1 MRILKDF
8 KIPDFKFK
16 KIEMND
22 IPNVEDV
29 KVDYSKVM
37 EAQEKK
43 NKKHQPYPAT
53 DYKTVKEIFIHSMK
67 NYADETLILQKP
79 NHKEPYKE
87 YTYKKFGEDVV
98 DLGSKL
104 IKMLPKNSRVVIVSE
119 TTYDWYVSYMTM
131 LCGVGIAVP
140 IDKELPENEIENVLK
155 RSKASAVI
163 FSKKKEEVI
172 KRVAPNL
179 PDVKYFIEM
188 NSDSSLEDRFVG
200 IEHLIEE
207 GKTLVK
213 NGDDSYMK
221 IEIDPDE
228 FKVLLFT
235 SGTTSKSKAVMLS
248 HRNIASNISAMNRV
262 EHFLST
268 DVNMAFLPFHHT
280 FGSTGILIFLNHGCT
295 NVFCDGIRHIQAN
308 MKEYKV
314 SIFVCVPLL
323 IESMYKKIDKEIKKQ
338 GKDKLIK
345 FVTPISNFLLKF
357 GIDIRRK
364 VFKSVIDNLGGALR
378 AIISGASGL
387 DPKVAK
393 AFNDFGILTIQ
404 GYGLTETSPVL
415 AAENENCIRYGS
427 IGFPMPGVTLKVDNQ
442 NEQGIGE
449 LIAKGPNVMLGYY
462 ENEEATNEAIKD
474 GWFHTGDLAKQDKDG
489 YFFIT
494 GRKKNVIVLK
504 NGKNIY
510 PEELETLVG
519 KLPYVD
525 ECMVFGYPKDDDL
538 VISVKIVYNKDY
550 VKDNF
555 AGFTQEQ
562 LKEKIWEDI
571 KEINSGLTNYKHM
584 KKLIITDEPMIK
596 TSTAKIKRHEEMS
609 KILAEE
615 GAIK

>member
-1 MRILKDF
+1 M
-8 KIPDFKFK
+8 
-16 KIEMND
+16 
-22 IPNVEDV
+22 
-29 KVDYSKVM
+29 
-37 EAQEKK
+37 KK
-43 NKKHQPYPAT
+43 NKIYEEIKCTNFRELVSSCSSRFGNSTAF
-53 DYKTVKEIFIHSMK
+53 TVKDKNKKLHDISFIDFE
-67 NYADETLILQKP
+67 NNI
-79 NHKEPYKE
+79 KEL
-87 YTYKKFGEDVV
+87 GSSLL
-98 DLGSKL
+98 DLGLENKKVAIISQDRYEWCCSYL
-104 IKMLPKNSRVVIVSE
+104 AI
-119 TTYDWYVSYMTM
+119 TTAG
-131 LCGVGIAVP
+131 CIAVP
-140 IDKELPENEIENVLK
+140 LDFMLPEVEQLRLIVESKVDAIIFDEKRLK
-155 RSKASAVI
+155 LAKDVMACKDS
-163 FSKKKEEVI
+163 
-172 KRVAPNL
+172 N
-179 PDVKYFIEM
+179 VKYFIGMDHKKDENGILSFSKLLADGKKLIDT
-188 NSDSSLEDRFVG
+188 NSSKYGDVNIDKDKLSV
-200 IEHLIEE
+200 LI
-207 GKTLVK
+207 
-213 NGDDSYMK
+213 Y
-221 IEIDPDE
+221 
-228 FKVLLFT
+228 T
-235 SGTTSKSKAVMLS
+235 SGTTNNPKAVMLS
-248 HRNIASNISAMNRV
+248 QYNICSNVSAMTTLIKYEKDDSILV
-262 EHFLST
+262 
-268 DVNMAFLPFHHT
+268 FLPLHHT
-280 FGSTGILIFLNHGCT
+280 LACLASFL
-295 NVFCDGIRHIQAN
+295 FCYYIGFRLCFADSIKDIGKN
-308 MKEYKV
+308 MVEYKI
-314 SIFVCVPLL
+314 SGLVCVPAVLEV
-323 IESMYKKIDKEIKKQ
+323 IYRQIIKGVKKS
-338 GKDKLIK
+338 GKYTAFK
-345 FVTPISNFLLKF
+345 FLCALSNFLMF
-357 GIDIRRK
+357 FHIDIRRK

-427 IGFPMPGVTLKVDNQ
+427 IGFPMPGVTLKIDNP

>member
-1 MRILKDF
+1 MNRKKYEIYESKEYNNIREVLDNAFTNYPDNVAFKLKETNGKQVTYKEIKYKDFQNDINALGTALINLGLKD
-8 KIPDFKFK
+8 KRVAI
-16 KIEMND
+16 I
-22 IPNVEDV
+22 
-29 KVDYSKVM
+29 SKNRY
-37 EAQEKK
+37 EW
-43 NKKHQPYPAT
+43 
-53 DYKTVKEIFIHSMK
+53 
-67 NYADETLILQKP
+67 IL
-79 NHKEPYKE
+79 
-87 YTYKKFGEDVV
+87 
-98 DLGSKL
+98 S
-104 IKMLPKNSRVVIVSE
+104 
-119 TTYDWYVSYMTM
+119 YVSVLNGT
-131 LCGVGIAVP
+131 GIAVP
-140 IDKELPENEIENVLK
+140 LDKGLPEEETESSLQ
-155 RSKASAVI
+155 RSYAEAIIFANDYMDTMKKFKASGTTDVTKFI
-163 FSKKKEEVI
+163 CMDQISDEE
-172 KRVAPNL
+172 KQAGFL
-179 PDVKYFIEM
+179 YLGD
-188 NSDSSLEDRFVG
+188 
-200 IEHLIEE
+200 LIEE
-207 GKTLVK
+207 GSKLVE
-213 NGDDSYMK
+213 NGNREFIDAKIDDNKMS
-221 IEIDPDE
+221 II
-228 FKVLLFT
+228 LFT

-262 EHFLST
+262 ENFLST

-378 AIISGASGL
+378 EIISGASGL

-427 IGFPMPGVTLKVDNQ
+427 IGFPMSGVTLKVDNP

-462 ENEEATNEAIKD
+462 ENEEATNEVME
-474 GWFHTGDLAKQDKDG
+474 DG
-489 YFFIT
+489 YFCTGDIGRIDSDGFIYIT
-494 GRKKNVIVLK
+494 GRSKNVIVTQ

-525 ECMVFGYPKDDDL
+525 ECMVFGYPKEDDL

-571 KEINSGLTNYKHM
+571 KEINGGLTNYKHM

>member
-1 MRILKDF
+1 MNRKKYEIYESKEYNNIREVLDNAFTNYPDNVAFKLKETNGKQVTYKEIKYKDFQNDINALGTALINLGLKD
-8 KIPDFKFK
+8 KRVAI
-16 KIEMND
+16 I
-22 IPNVEDV
+22 
-29 KVDYSKVM
+29 SKNRY
-37 EAQEKK
+37 EW
-43 NKKHQPYPAT
+43 
-53 DYKTVKEIFIHSMK
+53 
-67 NYADETLILQKP
+67 IL
-79 NHKEPYKE
+79 
-87 YTYKKFGEDVV
+87 
-98 DLGSKL
+98 S
-104 IKMLPKNSRVVIVSE
+104 
-119 TTYDWYVSYMTM
+119 YVSVLNGT
-131 LCGVGIAVP
+131 GIAVP
-140 IDKELPENEIENVLK
+140 LDKGLPEEETESSLQ
-155 RSKASAVI
+155 RSYAEAIIFANDYMDIMKKFKASGAKI
-163 FSKKKEEVI
+163 
-172 KRVAPNL
+172 
-179 PDVKYFIEM
+179 
-188 NSDSSLEDRFVG
+188 
-200 IEHLIEE
+200 
-207 GKTLVK
+207 
-213 NGDDSYMK
+213 DDNK
-221 IEIDPDE
+221 ISII
-228 FKVLLFT
+228 LFT

-427 IGFPMPGVTLKVDNQ
+427 IGFPMPGVTLKIDNQ

-550 VKDNF
+550 VKDNI
-555 AGFTQEQ
+555 ASFTQKQ
-562 LKEKIWEDI
+562 LKQKIWEDI